1 MPPRAA
7 GSRQEEAAAARNCD
21 AMRTPRPRRAPP
33 RTFASRLGRD
43 FLLLWTGQSASEF
56 GAQVGAFAL
65 PLTAVLLLHAD
76 AWQMGVLAALTTLPF
91 VLVGPLVGVWA
102 DRARRRPLLVAAD
115 VGRTAL
121 LAAVPALALA
131 HRLNLAALDAIAFA
145 TGCLTA
151 LFDIAYQ
158 AYVPALVGRDA
169 LSQANARLE
178 ASRALSQVAGPGL
191 GGVLV
196 SALTAPVTV
205 AASALTYAGS
215 ALTLGAIRHPE
226 PPPRPDPGSLWR
238 EVWTGLAWVVRHPLL
253 APLAGCTATANLFEH
268 VGLALYPLYALHRV
282 GLTPSL
288 LGGVYAA
295 SSLGGLAGA
304 LAVGRVERRLGTGR
318 ALLLSILASGA
329 FRLLIPLA
337 PDRKGAG
344 AALLAVAAAGIGFG
358 STLYNVVQVTLR
370 QRLTPDALLGRMT
383 ASMRL
388 FVWGTIPLGSL
399 LGGLVATH
407 LGLRPTLWLSAVGDL
422 TAVAWIAASPLSA
435 AGRKGAADAARAGAS

>member
-1 MPPRAA
+1 M
-7 GSRQEEAAAARNCD
+7 
-21 AMRTPRPRRAPP
+21 
-33 RTFASRLGRD
+33 
-43 FLLLWTGQSASEF
+43 SEF
-56 GAQVGAFAL
+56 GAQVSAFAL

-91 VLVGPLVGVWA
+91 GVVGPLVGVWA
-102 DRARRRPLLVAAD
+102 DRTRRRPLLVAAD

-121 LAAVPALALA
+121 MAAVPALALT
-131 HRLNLAALDAIAFA
+131 HRLSLAVLYAIAFA
-145 TGCLTA
+145 AGCLTA

-158 AYVPALVGRDA
+158 SYVPALVGRER

-191 GGVLV
+191 GGVMV
-196 SALTAPVTV
+196 SALTAPIAV
-205 AASALTYAGS
+205 AASAATYACS

-226 PPPRPDPGSLWR
+226 PPPQRPDPRAFWQ
-238 EVWTGLAWVVRHPLL
+238 EVWAGLAWVVRHPLL

-268 VGLALYPLYALHRV
+268 VGLALYPLYAVRGV
-282 GLTPSL
+282 GLTPAV

-295 SSLGGLAGA
+295 LSVGGLAGA
-304 LAVGRVERRLGTGR
+304 LAVGRVEGRLGTGR

-329 FRLLIPLA
+329 FLLLIPLA
-337 PDRKGAG
+337 PRREGAG
-344 AALLAVAAAGIGFG
+344 AALLAVAAAGVGFG

-388 FVWGTIPLGSL
+388 FIWGTIPLGSL

-407 LGLRPTLWLSAVGDL
+407 LGLRSTLWLSAVGDL
-422 TAVAWIAASPLSA
+422 TAVAWIAASPLGA
-435 AGRKGAADAARAGAS
+435 AGRGGEAGPARAGAS